1 MLLEG
6 CLCFYG
12 REGCFLQQVCF
23 KRMLLEGRSC
33 KHRRQEEE
41 QEERRQDV
49 WSLWQQLIELTLASA
64 KRERGCR
71 DAAPF
76 FVAFGQGSDG

>member
-12 REGCFLQQVCF
+12 REGCFLQQGRF
-23 KRMLLEGRSC
+23 QWLLLERGRC

-49 WSLWQQLIELTLASA
+49 WSLWQQLIELNLASA
-64 KRERGCR
+64 E
-71 DAAPF
+71 
-76 FVAFGQGSDG
+76 